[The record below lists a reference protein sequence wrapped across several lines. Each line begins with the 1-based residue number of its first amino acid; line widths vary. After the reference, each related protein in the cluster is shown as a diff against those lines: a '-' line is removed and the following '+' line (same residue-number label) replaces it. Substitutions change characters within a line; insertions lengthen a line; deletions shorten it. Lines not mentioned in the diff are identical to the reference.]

1 MSYRYK
7 LNFYDIK
14 GLKLFPRVLTEFI
27 SSVVTAMTSNDFT
40 IYVDLDR
47 SKAIVESD
55 NDFEDA
61 ISNFETNGLDY
72 EYYED
77 EDGEEVTSE
86 CEEDE
91 SMCVLDTSALTSSKL
106 IISVI
111 KDLIESAEHLIVK
124 GRDDYYN
131 YYSYLSSIIIDMT
144 SSKIIMKSD
153 YSLYEPM
160 KSFNNN
166 GLPYTYYSTLSY
178 ELDYW
183 ENELNDKSV

>member
-1 MSYRYK
+1 M
-7 LNFYDIK
+7 NFYDIK
-14 GLKLFPRVLTEFI
+14 DLKLFPGVLTEFI
-27 SSVVTAMTSNDFT
+27 SSVITAMESSDFI

-47 SKAIVESD
+47 SKAFVESD
-55 NDFEDA
+55 NDFEDT
-61 ISNFETNGLDY
+61 IPKFETNGLDY

-77 EDGEEVTSE
+77 EESEKVTSE

-91 SMCVLDTSALTSSKL
+91 SMCVLDTSALTSNKL

-131 YYSYLSSIIIDMT
+131 YYSYLSSIVIDMIN
-144 SSKIIMKSD
+144 SKIVVKSD
-153 YSLYEPM
+153 YSLYDSM

-183 ENELNDKSV
+183 ENELNDKSI

>member
-1 MSYRYK
+1 MSYKYK
-7 LNFYDIK
+7 LNFYEIRD
-14 GLKLFPRVLTEFI
+14 LKLFPRVLTEFI
-27 SSVVTAMTSNDFT
+27 SSVVTAMESNNFA

-47 SKAIVESD
+47 SKAIIESD
-55 NDFEDA
+55 SDFEDA
-61 ISNFETNGLDY
+61 ISKFETNGLDY

-77 EDGEEVTSE
+77 EESKKVTSE

-91 SMCVLDTSALTSSKL
+91 SMCVLNTSALTSNKL

-131 YYSYLSSIIIDMT
+131 YYSYLSSIVIDMIR
-144 SSKIIMKSD
+144 SKIVVKSD
-153 YSLYEPM
+153 YSLYDSM

-183 ENELNDKSV
+183 ENELNDKLI

>member
-1 MSYRYK
+1 M
-7 LNFYDIK
+7 
-14 GLKLFPRVLTEFI
+14 
-27 SSVVTAMTSNDFT
+27 
-40 IYVDLDR
+40 
-47 SKAIVESD
+47 
-55 NDFEDA
+55 
-61 ISNFETNGLDY
+61 DY

-77 EDGEEVTSE
+77 EEIGEITSE

-91 SMCVLDTSALTSSKL
+91 SMCVLDTSSLTSSKL

-124 GRDDYYN
+124 GRDDYYS

-144 SSKIIMKSD
+144 SSKIVMKSD

-183 ENELNDKSV
+183 ENELNDKSI

>member
-7 LNFYDIK
+7 LNFYEIRD
-14 GLKLFPRVLTEFI
+14 LKLCPRVLTEFI
-27 SSVVTAMTSNDFT
+27 SSVVTAMISNDFI

-47 SKAIVESD
+47 TEAIVESD
-55 NDFEDA
+55 NDFEDT
-61 ISNFETNGLDY
+61 ISKFETNGLYY

-77 EDGEEVTSE
+77 EESEKVTSE

-91 SMCVLDTSALTSSKL
+91 SMCVLDTSSLTSSKL

-111 KDLIESAEHLIVK
+111 NDLIESAEHLIVK

-131 YYSYLSSIIIDMT
+131 YYSYLSSIVIDMT
-144 SSKIIMKSD
+144 SSKIVMKSD
-153 YSLYEPM
+153 YSLYNSM

-183 ENELNDKSV
+183 ENELNGKSI

>member
-131 YYSYLSSIIIDMT
+131 YYSYISSIIIDMT

>member
-7 LNFYDIK
+7 LNFYEIK
-14 GLKLFPRVLTEFI
+14 DLKLCPRVLIEFI
-27 SSVVTAMTSNDFT
+27 SSVVSVMTSNDFT

-47 SKAIVESD
+47 SKVIVESD
-55 NDFEDA
+55 NDFEDT
-61 ISNFETNGLDY
+61 IFKYETNGLDY

-77 EDGEEVTSE
+77 EESEKVTSE

-91 SMCVLDTSALTSSKL
+91 SMCVLDTSALTSNKL

-131 YYSYLSSIIIDMT
+131 YYSYLSSIIIDMLN
-144 SSKIIMKSD
+144 SKVILKSD
-153 YSLYEPM
+153 YSLYDSM

-166 GLPYTYYSTLSY
+166 GLPYSYYSTLSY
-178 ELDYW
+178 EL
-183 ENELNDKSV
+183 N

>member
-1 MSYRYK
+1 MSYKYK
-7 LNFYDIK
+7 LNFYEIRD
-14 GLKLFPRVLTEFI
+14 LKLCPRVLIEFI
-27 SSVVTAMTSNDFT
+27 SSVVTTMTSNDFI

-47 SKAIVESD
+47 NKAIVESD
-55 NDFEDA
+55 NDFEDT

-72 EYYED
+72 ECYED
-77 EDGEEVTSE
+77 EESEEVTSE

-91 SMCVLDTSALTSSKL
+91 SMCVLDTSSLTSNKL

-111 KDLIESAEHLIVK
+111 KDLIESVEHLIVK
-124 GRDDYYN
+124 GKDDYYN

-144 SSKIIMKSD
+144 SSKIVMKSD
-153 YSLYEPM
+153 YSLYDSM

-183 ENELNDKSV
+183 ENKLNDKSI